1 MQLSE
6 ILHRAVDK
14 KASDVH
20 LTVGVAPVYRVN
32 GQLTPLTAAGSDNGA
47 ADEILN
53 PERLMTMAREI
64 LKPEQ
69 LKKLEVEGEVD
80 FSVTIPQL
88 SRFRANVFR
97 QRGSIGM
104 AFRVIPQRILTMDE
118 LNLPPIIKSLVA
130 KPNGLVLVTG
140 PTGSGKS
147 ATLAAMIDYINST
160 RSCHIITLEDPIE
173 YLHQHKQ
180 SIVNQREIGGDTA
193 SFAQALRAAM
203 RQDPDVILVGEMRDL
218 ETIGIAITAA
228 ETGHL
233 VFATLHTSDAAQ
245 TVDRIID
252 VFPAFQQQQV
262 RVQLAATLQGIV
274 AQQLLPRLDRQGRV
288 AAFEIMLATPA
299 IRNLIR
305 ESKAYQIISA
315 IQAGGK
321 MGMETMDNYL
331 LKLYQAGQV
340 SVEEALVK
348 AIAPDELHQRMM
360 ASF

>member
-6 ILHRAVDK
+6 ILRDAVSR

-20 LTVGVAPVYRVN
+20 LTVGTAPVMRVN
-32 GQLTPLTAAGSDNGA
+32 GRLMPIIDSA
-47 ADEILN
+47 ADPIEIMERDSLAAMAKEIL
-53 PERLMTMAREI
+53 TG
-64 LKPEQ
+64 EQ
-69 LKKLEVEGEVD
+69 WDKLSVDGEVD
-80 FSVTIPQL
+80 FTLTIPQL
-88 SRFRANVFR
+88 GRFRANVYR

-104 AFRVIPQRILTMDE
+104 AFRVISNRILTMDE
-118 LNLPPIIKSLVA
+118 LHLPPVLKSLTG

-147 ATLAAMIDYINST
+147 TTLAAMIDYINNN

-173 YLHQHKQ
+173 YLHRHNK
-180 SIVNQREIGGDTA
+180 SIINQREIGGDTT
-193 SFAQALRAAM
+193 SFARALRAAM

-218 ETIGIAITAA
+218 ETIGTAITAA

-252 VFPAFQQQQV
+252 VFPAHQQQQI
-262 RVQLAATLQGIV
+262 RIQLAANIQGIV
-274 AQQLLPRLDRQGRV
+274 AQQLLPRLDGQGRV

-305 ESKAYQIISA
+305 EGKTHQLLSA
-315 IQAGGK
+315 IQSGGK
-321 MGMETMDNYL
+321 AGLEAMDSSL
-331 LKLYQAGQV
+331 LKLYQAGLV
-340 SVEEALVK
+340 SNEEALAK
-348 AIAPDELHQRMM
+348 AMDPEGLQQRMM